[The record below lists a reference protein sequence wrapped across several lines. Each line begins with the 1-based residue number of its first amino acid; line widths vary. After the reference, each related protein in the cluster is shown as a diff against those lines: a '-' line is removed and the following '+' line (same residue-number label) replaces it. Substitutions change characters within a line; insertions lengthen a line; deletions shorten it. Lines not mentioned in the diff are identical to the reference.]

1 MTKKIKIKKAY
12 IFAFAFVVLVVLLAI
27 SGTKSSK
34 TDAKY
39 FTELDSDATTAH
51 VAKWDIKGVTK
62 RDGKSINLAAGFSKN

>member
-12 IFAFAFVVLVVLLAI
+12 IIAFAFVVLVALLAI

-39 FTELDSDATTAH
+39 FTKLDSDATTAR
-51 VAKWDIKGVTK
+51 VAKWT
-62 RDGKSINLAAGFSKN
+62 

>member
-39 FTELDSDATTAH
+39 FTEYVTGTAT
-51 VAKWDIKGVTK
+51 
-62 RDGKSINLAAGFSKN
+62 NFAAGFSGVHFFRINR